1 MYDGSTQFDIVFGS
15 EGHVSLMFAYHLVQ
29 QCIYYAEEEKPEVG
43 NDVLALGRK
52 SLKGG
57 VGC

>member
-29 QCIYYAEEEKPEVG
+29 ECIDYAEEEKPEVYI
-43 NDVLALGRK
+43 
-52 SLKGG
+52 
-57 VGC
+57 